1 MVKINIIIKSKKGWI
16 RLVEVFIAILLLTGV
31 LLIVVNRINPSDK
44 NSLSIEI
51 SKKELAIL
59 RDIELN
65 NSLRTDI
72 LGATIPVEWN
82 NFGSELQNVKNRII
96 FLTPSNLECEAKICQ
111 INEECIMGG
120 FSGENIYVE
129 SVIISADL
137 YTYSPRQLK
146 LFCAE
151 NAV

>member
-111 INEECIMGG
+111 INEACFTNG
-120 FSGENIYVE
+120 FSEKNIYTNA
-129 SVIISADL
+129 IFISSNL
-137 YTYSPRQLK
+137 NTYSPRQLK
-146 LFCAE
+146 LFCW
-151 NAV
+151 VK